1 MEWKSRS
8 RHERWGR
15 FLGCSAIAVVSLLLP
30 LVRLSAQSMQPD
42 SAPQL
47 PVEDSLLYSRR
58 LGVAVGYGGT
68 WQNFLFSIF
77 PGSLDCGEFKPIVR
91 REPFVEVF
99 FEAPFLVPSL
109 CLFSYL
115 QYSSHITE
123 LNGPPRTQ
131 YEMRVQDDLIPVI
144 QQFRYRATRRAV
156 RLALGGSWEP
166 FEGLGLGIAPT
177 ITFSPSR
184 VEATTDNIIFPVGAE
199 FVRNGSDVWTV
210 NGATRAEFRPV
221 QFGLD
226 LALRGRLEVG
236 TRLSLHPQVRANFSA
251 GSVASNMDWS
261 EASIGAVLG
270 ASVEL
275 ASPPEPV
282 IPPPPPM
289 PVLTAKIIAKGVDK
303 NGVQYDNPVIEI
315 EEASRV
321 EQVPVIP
328 YIFFDSASAEIPER
342 YILLPGAPAADRF
355 DVDSLTDATPLH
367 IHWQFLNVVGKRMR
381 QRGDVRLTLTG
392 LTSGDEPAADA
403 ERIGRARA
411 GAVASYLTDVWGIAP
426 DRITTAYVTNS
437 LTASQEETRQGRE
450 ENRRVEFHFSNTQLT
465 APVTIRRLAKIASPP
480 AILFFLDIV
489 ADTTLTERF
498 ITIEQGE
505 RELIRFDDADRG
517 GTLDQQKKWSLSDL
531 RLSRDLVPVRYKL
544 TVRDILGQEATD
556 EGTFTV
562 TERTNRQPNA
572 VSDFEVR
579 EFGLVG
585 FKYNSADLL
594 PQHMTQLQEITRE
607 FSPASDISIVGFTD
621 SVGTNERNRQL
632 SQSRAKGVYDAIQS
646 IRQRAGQPLLKE
658 ASVQGLGRETFNNEL
673 PEGRLLARMVR
684 ISVIRE
690 KTP

>member
-1 MEWKSRS
+1 M
-8 RHERWGR
+8 
-15 FLGCSAIAVVSLLLP
+15 
-30 LVRLSAQSMQPD
+30 
-42 SAPQL
+42 
-47 PVEDSLLYSRR
+47 
-58 LGVAVGYGGT
+58 
-68 WQNFLFSIF
+68 
-77 PGSLDCGEFKPIVR
+77 
-91 REPFVEVF
+91 EVF
-99 FEAPFLVPSL
+99 FEAPFFMPALRF
-109 CLFSYL
+109 FSYL
-115 QYSSHITE
+115 QYAAHTTE

-131 YEMRVQDDLIPVI
+131 YEIRMQDNLIPVI
-144 QQFRYRATRRAV
+144 QQFRYRATRRAL
-156 RLALGGSWEP
+156 RLAAGGSWEP
-166 FEGLGLGIAPT
+166 LQGLGLGIAPT
-177 ITFSPSR
+177 ITFYPSR
-184 VEATTDNIIFPVGAE
+184 EQETTDQIIFPVGAE
-199 FVRNGSDVWTV
+199 FVNSGSDTWTV
-210 NGATRAEFRPV
+210 TGGTRADFRFV
-221 QFGLD
+221 QLGLD
-226 LALRGRLEVG
+226 LALRGRWEVG
-236 TRLSLHPQVRANFSA
+236 KRLALHSQVRANFAA
-251 GSVASNMDWS
+251 GSAAGNMDWS
-261 EASIGAVLG
+261 ESSIGATLG
-270 ASVEL
+270 ASLEL

-289 PVLTAKIIAKGVDK
+289 PVLNAKIIAKGVDQ

-321 EQVPVIP
+321 EEVPVIP
-328 YIFFDSASAEIPER
+328 YIFFDSASAEIPGR
-342 YILLPGAPAADRF
+342 YILLPDADAAKRF
-355 DVDSLTDATPLH
+355 EVDSLTDATPLH
-367 IHWQFLNVVGKRMR
+367 IHWQFLNVVGQRMR

-411 GAVASYLTDVWGIAP
+411 GAVARYLTDIWGIAP
-426 DRITTAYVTNS
+426 ERITTAYVTNS

-450 ENRRVEFHFSNTQLT
+450 ENRRVEFHFSNAQLT

-489 ADTTLTERF
+489 ADTTLTDRF

-505 RELIRFDDADRG
+505 RELIRFDDADKG

-544 TVRDILGQEATD
+544 TVRDVLGQEATD
-556 EGTFTV
+556 EGMFTV

-572 VSDFEVR
+572 LSDFEVR

-594 PQHMTQLQEITRE
+594 PRHMTQLEEITKE
-607 FSPASDISIVGFTD
+607 LSPGTDISIVGFTD

-632 SQSRAKGVYDAIQS
+632 SQARARGVYDAIQG

-658 ASVQGLGRETFNNEL
+658 ANVQGLGRETFNNEL

-684 ISVIRE
+684 ISVIRK